1 MRTRLT
7 RNSDYQFSFTSGDL
21 GAADITT
28 SGDTALT
35 GLGTIDP
42 EVVGQ
47 LWNDSGTVKISA
59 GPPTYS
65 LTI

>member
-1 MRTRLT
+1 MTVFDPTVSPGTFVWAACGRFRTAPERPFYPL
-7 RNSDYQFSFTSGDL
+7 
-21 GAADITT
+21 
-28 SGDTALT
+28 LT
-35 GLGTIDP
+35 GLGTTDP